1 MKITREQ
8 IVDVWLGVMAA
19 GVTMLLALWIYA
31 AWLDIQPVVKP
42 NAWLDKRRNNICY
55 FVDQAIYCIGKE

>member
-1 MKITREQ
+1 
-8 IVDVWLGVMAA
+8 MAA
-19 GVTMLLALWIYA
+19 GVTVLLALWIYA

-42 NAWLDKRRNNICY
+42 GAWLDKRRNNICY